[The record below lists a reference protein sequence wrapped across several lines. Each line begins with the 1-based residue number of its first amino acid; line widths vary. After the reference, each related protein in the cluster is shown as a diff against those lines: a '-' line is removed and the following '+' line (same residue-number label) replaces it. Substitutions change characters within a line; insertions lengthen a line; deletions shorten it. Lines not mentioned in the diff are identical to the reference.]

1 MVLHEQPVKS
11 SQLVILID
19 MFQIEWREGEKLIS
33 IQCFLCIN
41 NFFSISLVWSVEYCT
56 SLMIELL

>member
-19 MFQIEWREGEKLIS
+19 MFQIEWREGWK
-33 IQCFLCIN
+33 
-41 NFFSISLVWSVEYCT
+41 
-56 SLMIELL
+56 